1 MVRVHL
7 SPPRNLIKLNTTWGC
22 SSAGRAPALQAGG
35 QEFDSPHL
43 HHEHHEMF
51 NNEDCQLNNAKN
63 RVKMLSLKILR
74 ITGNLIEI
82 LGYTISKKGNNTYS
96 YNSVE
101 SSREKKDLKQ
111 RGQVRK
117 STWRMPWHQEPK
129 KDVISCDKPRIG
141 ANSLRPVDF

>member
-1 MVRVHL
+1 
-7 SPPRNLIKLNTTWGC
+7 
-22 SSAGRAPALQAGG
+22 
-35 QEFDSPHL
+35 
-43 HHEHHEMF
+43 
-51 NNEDCQLNNAKN
+51 
-63 RVKMLSLKILR
+63 MLSLKFFR
-74 ITGNLIEI
+74 KETGNLTRVRIQ
-82 LGYTISKKGNNTYS
+82 TISKKGNNTYS

-101 SSREKKDLKQ
+101 AQVENKDLKQ

>member
-1 MVRVHL
+1 
-7 SPPRNLIKLNTTWGC
+7 
-22 SSAGRAPALQAGG
+22 
-35 QEFDSPHL
+35 
-43 HHEHHEMF
+43 
-51 NNEDCQLNNAKN
+51 
-63 RVKMLSLKILR
+63 MLSLKIFEKK
-74 ITGNLIEI
+74 TGNLIEI
-82 LGYTISKKGNNTYS
+82 LGYNNFEKGNNTYS

-101 SSREKKDLKQ
+101 AQVENKDLKQ